1 MLKNSSVNGHFD
13 ELPTYSL
20 FPASLL
26 DAKKGDWLGWPKPVD
41 ESVKRPMKH
50 IRHHDPEV
58 DGGGKL
64 MFWYEVDDAS
74 AAPKPAAPVPS
85 VEDDATALA
94 KAIAKLSRPP
104 TLTEARELS
113 RNMFGRQHGDQM
125 FKRVTGSLSKY
136 GLIIRQGTMPSQKL
150 ICALK

>member
-1 MLKNSSVNGHFD
+1 
-13 ELPTYSL
+13 L

-26 DAKKGDWLGWPKPVD
+26 DAKKGDWLGWPKPVG
-41 ESVKRPMKH
+41 ESVKRPMGH

-94 KAIAKLSRPP
+94 KAIAKLTRPP
-104 TLTEARELS
+104 TQTEARQFAAKFFGKAIRGKAAYAKVIDNLS
-113 RNMFGRQHGDQM
+113 G
-125 FKRVTGSLSKY
+125 Y
-136 GLIIRQGTMPSQKL
+136 GLE
-150 ICALK
+150 LKSGDSPAQRLLCPRSKGKN